1 MRAASIL
8 SFLTLGA
15 LASASALAVESRS
28 SPSEAYCLYGYG
40 EGVGGLTL
48 YYSEGNAVI
57 GKKAPPN
64 ATEVSCKSASPFHH
78 HIGYLYGSHAVTPS
92 SGGSIVGNPRN
103 GTSKSF
109 SDQELFIPT
118 SSSNHQIGFTSNS
131 TGNSHQVT
139 NKFVWYGHFLLVE
152 TETGEYTSLF
162 YAKKTEYEDLYFL
175 QWNVTDEDD
184 GDFISLSMRS
194 IAPSNA

>member
-1 MRAASIL
+1 MRATSIL

-15 LASASALAVESRS
+15 LASASAVAVESRS

-64 ATEVSCKSASPFHH
+64 ATEVSF
-78 HIGYLYGSHAVTPS
+78 TPS

-103 GTSKSF
+103 GSSKSF

-118 SSSNHQIGFTSNS
+118 SSTNHQIGFTGNS
-131 TGNSHQVT
+131 TGHSHQVT

-162 YAKKTEYEDLYFL
+162 YAKKTEHEDLYFL

-184 GDFISLSMRS
+184 GDFVSLSMRS
-194 IAPSNA
+194 TAPSNA